1 MYRRRLVG
9 RGGQAAVKTILV
21 PAGSLVANS
30 TVVLQAEERQH
41 LRVRRAEHG
50 EAVRVCDG
58 HGVVAGG
65 RLELAGR
72 RGLVVVGP
80 LEHVAP
86 PQPLV
91 LAVAGG
97 DRERFGW
104 LVEKCVELGATAIIP
119 LDTQRGRHV
128 ANRLRPSHI
137 ERLAHR
143 ARESLKQCQRA
154 WAPDVHRV
162 TPLEDFLATPRPGSR
177 LLADRS
183 GSVPGD
189 VPLADTVTVAVGPE
203 GGFTAEEQA
212 GFFAAGYR
220 PVCFGTAVL
229 RFETA
234 AIAAAAYVSIERRR
248 GHDE

>member
-1 MYRRRLVG
+1 M
-9 RGGQAAVKTILV
+9 KTVLV
-21 PAGSLVANS
+21 PADSLVANG

-41 LRVRRAEHG
+41 LRVRRAVHG

-58 HGVVAGG
+58 HGVVAEG
-65 RLELAGR
+65 RFELEGR
-72 RGLVVVGP
+72 RAIVVVGAV
-80 LEHVAP
+80 ERVP
-86 PQPLV
+86 PPPPLV

-119 LDTQRGRHV
+119 LDTERGRHV

-137 ERLAHR
+137 ARLARR
-143 ARESLKQCQRA
+143 ARETLKQCQRA
-154 WAPDVHRV
+154 WVLEIDRV
-162 TPLEDFLATPRPGSR
+162 TPLEEFLATPRLGSR
-177 LLADRS
+177 FVADRAGSLPADILLAD
-183 GSVPGD
+183 
-189 VPLADTVTVAVGPE
+189 AVTVAVGPE
-203 GGFTAEEQA
+203 GGFTAEELA
-212 GFFAAGYR
+212 GFSAAGFR

-234 AIAAAAYVSIERRR
+234 AMAAAAYVSIERRR

>member
-1 MYRRRLVG
+1 M
-9 RGGQAAVKTILV
+9 KTVLV
-21 PAGSLVANS
+21 PADSLVANS
-30 TVVLQAEERQH
+30 TVVLEVAECQH
-41 LRVRRAEHG
+41 LRVRRAVHG

-58 HGVVAGG
+58 HGVVAEG
-65 RLELAGR
+65 RLEFEGR
-72 RGLVVVGP
+72 RGIVVVGS
-80 LEHVAP
+80 LEHMAP
-86 PQPLV
+86 PQPLA

-119 LDTQRGRHV
+119 LDTERGRHV
-128 ANRLRPSHI
+128 TNRLRPSHI

-143 ARESLKQCQRA
+143 ARETLKQCQRA
-154 WAPDVHRV
+154 WAPDIHRV
-162 TPLEDFLATPRPGSR
+162 TPVEDFLATPRPGSR

-183 GSVPGD
+183 GSLPVD

-212 GFFAAGYR
+212 KFFAAGYR

-234 AIAAAAYVSIERRR
+234 ALAAAAYVGIERRR

>member
-1 MYRRRLVG
+1 
-9 RGGQAAVKTILV
+9 VKTVLV
-21 PAGSLVANS
+21 PADSLVADS

-41 LRVRRAEHG
+41 LRVRRAVHG

-58 HGVVAGG
+58 HGVVAEG
-65 RLELAGR
+65 RLELEGR
-72 RGLVVVGP
+72 RAIVVVGP
-80 LEHVAP
+80 VERVAP
-86 PQPLV
+86 PPPLV

-119 LDTQRGRHV
+119 LDTERGHHV

-137 ERLAHR
+137 ARLANR
-143 ARESLKQCQRA
+143 ARETLKQCDRA
-154 WAPDVHRV
+154 WAPEIHRV
-162 TPLEDFLATPRPGSR
+162 TPLEDFFATPRPGSR
-177 LLADRS
+177 FLADRA
-183 GSVPGD
+183 GSLPADIPLGD
-189 VPLADTVTVAVGPE
+189 PVTVAVGPE
-203 GGFTAEEQA
+203 GGFTAEELA
-212 GFFAAGYR
+212 GFSAAGYR

-234 AIAAAAYVSIERRR
+234 AMAAAAYVSIERKR